1 MQLSID
7 GEKLNHV
14 SLIPGRRLSKQCQEI
29 FFYEMIALSAP
40 NDFSVVYDD
49 DKDVYYVPLSENLPS
64 ASKSA
69 SWHLPAHS

>member
-1 MQLSID
+1 
-7 GEKLNHV
+7 
-14 SLIPGRRLSKQCQEI
+14 
-29 FFYEMIALSAP
+29 MIALSAP

-64 ASKSA
+64 ASTSA